1 VPKFTMFA
9 PGPYGAKQAEG
20 FSYSQV
26 MEVDGRV
33 ELSGQGGWHP
43 ETLDYPAGASIETE
57 VARAFDNVEFML
69 KAVGLDWSRVAHVN
83 SYHVPEPDG
92 LILAATAEVVSSGSG
107 CPTTSRFGHVSASRC
122 LAILGCGLRFALQ
135 LSGNRIARSS
145 VVAAPRRIESRRLAE
160 RTPRCTYAERL
171 LFTLGAAQAAMS
183 DEWSSPLGAKFGIC
197 GPPS

>member
-1 VPKFTMFA
+1 VPKFRVSA
-9 PGPYGAKQAEG
+9 PGPYGAKQAEE

-43 ETLDYPAGASIETE
+43 ETLDYPAGGSIETE

-92 LILAATAEVVSSGSG
+92 LI
-107 CPTTSRFGHVSASRC
+107 
-122 LAILGCGLRFALQ
+122 
-135 LSGNRIARSS
+135 
-145 VVAAPRRIESRRLAE
+145 
-160 RTPRCTYAERL
+160 
-171 LFTLGAAQAAMS
+171 
-183 DEWSSPLGAKFGIC
+183 
-197 GPPS
+197 